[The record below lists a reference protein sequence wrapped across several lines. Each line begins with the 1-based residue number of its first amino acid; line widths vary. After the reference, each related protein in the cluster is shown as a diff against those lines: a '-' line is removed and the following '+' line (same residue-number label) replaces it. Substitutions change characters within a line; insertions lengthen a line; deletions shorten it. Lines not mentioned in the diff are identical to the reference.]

1 MKTRLLTAAVGIPF
15 LILCLVVRG
24 WLAEL
29 MVVLLSLIAVTE
41 YYQALRAAKY
51 DVCTWGGYF
60 ASVVMWPLSRIM
72 GVLDPLLLVLAA
84 MGVSMTGVLLHKK
97 PTFPD
102 AAASVYPLFTC
113 LLPMSMFMMMVNKTF
128 GTVPG
133 IALITMA
140 FGIAYGTDSA
150 AYFGGRTLGRHKLC
164 PAVSPKKTVE
174 GAVFGLLG
182 GMLVALCVRLFFVHV
197 IGYPMPRNSAALALG
212 LIGSFF
218 GQVGDLTASL
228 LKRHSGIKDYGK
240 VFPGH
245 GGVMDRFDST
255 IFVLIVMYCYTLLLK

>member
-15 LILCLVVRG
+15 LIFCLIVRG
-24 WLAEL
+24 WMAEL
-29 MVVLLSLIAVTE
+29 TVVALTLIALRE
-41 YYQALRAAKY
+41 CYRALRTAQY

-60 ASVVMWPLSRIM
+60 AAIAM
-72 GVLDPLLLVLAA
+72 GPMSYMMGAPDPLLLVLIA

-113 LLPMSMFMMMVNKTF
+113 LLPMSMFMMMINWTY

-133 IALITMA
+133 VALITMA
-140 FGIAYGTDSA
+140 IGIAFGTDSA

-174 GAVFGLLG
+174 GALFGLLG
-182 GMLVALCVRLFFVHV
+182 GVVLALGVRLFFVHV
-197 IGYPMPRNSAALALG
+197 IGCPMPRNSAALLLG
-212 LIGSFF
+212 LIGSVV
-218 GQVGDLTASL
+218 GQIGDLAASL
-228 LKRHSGIKDYGK
+228 LKRHSGIKDYGHI
-240 VFPGH
+240 FPGH

-255 IFVLIVMYCYTLLLK
+255 IFVMIVMYCYTLFLN